1 MYSYAGLFCT
11 IGASA
16 ALSPTSGMVGYG
28 SAKSA
33 AHHYIQSWGLTSMEE
48 KGIKAVGILP
58 LMIDTPANR
67 DMLGGDDTDGGDDRY
82 SKMVKPIHI
91 ATEIGEWLKQSRLM
105 PHTGSLVKVIAKN
118 RRDGTGGAAFHL
130 AR

>member
-1 MYSYAGLFCT
+1 M

-16 ALSPTSGMVGYG
+16 ALSPTPGMLGYG

-33 AHHYIQSWGLTSMEE
+33 AHHYLQSWGPTSFEE
-48 KGIKAVGILP
+48 NGTTAVGILP
-58 LMIDTPANR
+58 LMMDTPSNR
-67 DMLGGDDTDGGDDRY
+67 DMLGGDDADGGDDRY

-91 ATEIGEWLKQSRLM
+91 ANEIGEWLKQPHLR

-118 RRDGTGGAAFHL
+118 RRDGSGGAAFHL
-130 AR
+130 VR